1 MITQVKTH
9 TQVAVAEFVTKLR
22 ADERLIQNVVIE
34 LMSYIFGDLASGKWH
49 WKQAT
54 DLIEAA
60 VVRML
65 LDDDFKS
72 LEDVENLQSLI
83 PHHQVRSQQQIQFQQ
98 FSTPLALAWIVSQLA
113 SVKGSD
119 IIAEPSAGTGI
130 LAAATANRLF
140 YDKPRR
146 IILNEISPSR
156 KALLRELFD
165 AQHPVYSVNAEYL
178 NDTLNQGE
186 QPTLILMNPPFSS
199 SIGNDK
205 RDKECCMKHLRSAL
219 LRLQDNG
226 RLVAIVPHWL
236 SPEKQSKYFASLP
249 SQLQLSLFVSGNH
262 YRHHGTTMDTRILVF
277 DKIPQIEIPKSID
290 LKFSVSARELAAIA
304 SESCPPR
311 IIFNPY
317 EQIEAKDEPVAAASP
332 IQLLFAGLPL
342 FQLQPAAQ
350 LQITFKPVVTVP
362 NLAPPIV
369 VMEPRKQFDDLV
381 QLDYQP
387 ATKDKSPMTD
397 GVYAVYQGAI
407 EIAGAT
413 PHPSPICES
422 IAMSAID
429 PPPPT
434 VRPILPA
441 RVIAESLASDCQ
453 LETLIYACQAHSKLL
468 DTPWYIA
475 DNGQIAVANPDNPA
489 GKYHRQGYFC
499 GHNTGL
505 GKSRIIALLIL
516 TNWCE
521 GRKKAVWVSKNE
533 SLLED
538 AGRDWMA
545 IGGNAAQVV
554 PLSKFA

>member
-1 MITQVKTH
+1 MITQVKTQ
-9 TQVAVAEFVTKLR
+9 TQIAVAEFVTKLR
-22 ADERLIQNVVIE
+22 AGERLTQNVVVE

-72 LEDVENLQSLI
+72 LEDFQDLQSLI

-98 FSTPLALAWIVSQLA
+98 FSTPLALAWIVGQLS

-219 LRLQDNG
+219 LRLQENG

-236 SPEKQSKYFASLP
+236 SPEKQPKYFATLP

-290 LKFSVSARELAAIA
+290 LKFSVSARELARQAVHSVESRNRLIA
-304 SESCPPR
+304 ANLRLVVS
-311 IIFNPY
+311 I
-317 EQIEAKDEPVAAASP
+317 AKRY
-332 IQLLFAGLPL
+332 QGRGLDL
-342 FQLQPAAQ
+342 
-350 LQITFKPVVTVP
+350 
-362 NLAPPIV
+362 
-369 VMEPRKQFDDLV
+369 MDLV
-381 QLDYQP
+381 QEGNLGLIQAAKKFDPEKGCRFSTYAGWWIRQGVTRGIANRSRLIRLPVHVNEKLSNVKRAVAELSKELHRIPTDCEIAVRLEMDSSQLQNLLKWARSIVSLDLFVGADKDTHLIDFLLSPDTLTMDKVEQNAIKE
-387 ATKDKSPMTD
+387 ATSEALRTLNFREEELLRFRYGFDDDEAKTLEAIGKIY
-397 GVYAVYQGAI
+397 GVSRERVRQI
-407 EIAGAT
+407 EIK
-413 PHPSPICES
+413 
-422 IAMSAID
+422 AMK
-429 PPPPT
+429 
-434 VRPILPA
+434 
-441 RVIAESLASDCQ
+441 
-453 LETLIYACQAHSKLL
+453 KLNAPQQRKNL
-468 DTPWYIA
+468 
-475 DNGQIAVANPDNPA
+475 
-489 GKYHRQGYFC
+489 QG
-499 GHNTGL
+499 
-505 GKSRIIALLIL
+505 LL
-516 TNWCE
+516 
-521 GRKKAVWVSKNE
+521 
-533 SLLED
+533 
-538 AGRDWMA
+538 
-545 IGGNAAQVV
+545 
-554 PLSKFA
+554 F